1 MTMSADSHDPA
12 AGDQSPG
19 DQLPGDRLPGSQPRV
34 VELASVPGWIVFD
47 LPGAGRSAGGT
58 RLAPGVSLR
67 EVALLARAMTYKFAA
82 LGDRLGGAKA
92 GIAADPADRTA
103 RAGLMA
109 RFCAEIGP
117 LASRGEFLTGPDMGT
132 FEEDFAPLRANRA
145 APSAISAVVDGMPF
159 EDVLTGFG
167 VAVAA
172 GAAFQAAGGGTG
184 RGGAAW
190 AGRSVAIEGFGKV
203 GGGVALEVVRRGGRV
218 VAVSTIAGCLA
229 DPAGL
234 DVPRLLALRRDH
246 GDGCVR
252 HYGGAAWPPEQLLT
266 VAADV
271 LVPGTRPGLIG
282 AATAAALP
290 AEVRVIAPAAN
301 APYTEPGAA
310 VLRQRGILALPDF
323 VCNAGAVIAYRSARD
338 ATTGQVL
345 ADVERRI
352 AALITGALGHPD
364 GPYAGAC
371 AGAAAF
377 LRSWWGEPP
386 PPPFAPED

>member
-1 MTMSADSHDPA
+1 MTLSGDRHDPA
-12 AGDQSPG
+12 ASG
-19 DQLPGDRLPGSQPRV
+19 GSRV
-34 VELASVPGWIVFD
+34 VELTSVPGWIVFD

-58 RLAPGVSLR
+58 RLAPGVSVR

-92 GIAADPADRTA
+92 GIAADPADRAA

-109 RFCAEIGP
+109 RYCAEIGP

-132 FEEDFAPLRANRA
+132 FEEDFAPLRAQNA

-172 GAAFQAAGGGTG
+172 EAALPAAGGTG
-184 RGGAAW
+184 W
-190 AGRSVAIEGFGKV
+190 ARRSVAIEGFGKV
-203 GGGVALEVVRRGGRV
+203 GGGVALEVIRRGGKV

-234 DVPRLLALRRDH
+234 DVPRLLALRREH
-246 GDGCVR
+246 GDNCVR
-252 HYGGAAWPPEQLLT
+252 QYGGTAGRPEQLLT
-266 VAADV
+266 VPADV
-271 LVPGTRPGLIG
+271 LVPGTRPGVLG
-282 AATAAALP
+282 AAAAAALP

-301 APYTEPGAA
+301 VPYTEAGAA

-323 VCNAGAVIAYRSARD
+323 VSNAGAVIAYRSARD

-345 ADVERRI
+345 ADVQRRI
-352 AALITGALGHPD
+352 AALISEALGHPD

-371 AGAAAF
+371 AGAASF

-386 PPPFAPED
+386 PPPFAPET